1 MQELIETPG
10 FEWALLVQ
18 VAAIIGF
25 ILGLVLVAQILTSQ
39 KVPSATF
46 GWILLIVI
54 LPFIGIPLYLFF
66 GRRKFHSQV
75 RRKLKLKLA
84 EHDSCHQHEI
94 QSLLMALGVPA
105 STKNNLVKFHNNGQ
119 HAFEELVDLIE
130 NAKQSIDIGCY
141 LFGKDAS
148 GDRILSI
155 LREKIAQGVKVRLL
169 IDGIGSFHFPT
180 KRLRQFKKNGGEY
193 AWFIPIFQAP
203 FNGRSNLRL
212 HRKMIIVDR
221 ERIWSGGRNI
231 SDLYFDLGD
240 KEKAWID
247 LSFTQQGPVA
257 TCYATIFESDW
268 LFATGNQTQKLP
280 NITRASGKGQSLVQ
294 VIPSGPDVKED
305 PLPAALTSAC
315 YAAKSKITLVS
326 PYFIPGSGIEQAI
339 ILAALRG
346 VQVNIVVPQESDHR
360 IADIARDRTLRSL
373 SDAGVNIWL
382 VAGSMM
388 HAKAYVFD
396 DNIAFCGSA
405 NLDIRSLYLNCEV
418 MNCFYSKPDIK
429 WLTEWSDNL
438 IEDALRYEGQSTSYF
453 KRMIEGIILLVAYQL

>member
-1 MQELIETPG
+1 MQELLQAPG
-10 FEWALLVQ
+10 FEWALLIQ
-18 VAAIIGF
+18 IAAIIGF
-25 ILGLVLVAQILTSQ
+25 VLGLMLVAQILTSQ

-84 EHDSCHQHEI
+84 EHDSCHQHDI

-105 STKNNLVKFHNNGQ
+105 STENNLVKFHNNGQ
-119 HAFEELVDLIE
+119 HAFDELIELIE

-141 LFGKDAS
+141 LFGKDKA
-148 GDRILSI
+148 GDKILAILS
-155 LREKIAQGVKVRLL
+155 RKIAEGIKVRLL
-169 IDGIGSFHFPT
+169 IDGVGSFHFPT

-193 AWFIPIFQAP
+193 AWFIPLFQAP

-212 HRKMIIVDR
+212 HRKMIIVDQ
-221 ERIWSGGRNI
+221 EWIWSGGRNI
-231 SDLYFDLGD
+231 SDLYFDFSER
-240 KEKAWID
+240 EKGWID

-268 LFATGNQTQKLP
+268 LFATGNQSNKLP
-280 NITRASGKGQSLVQ
+280 TIERASGNGESLVQ
-294 VIPSGPDVKED
+294 VIPSGPDVEED

-315 YAAKSKITLVS
+315 YSAKSRITLVS

-339 ILAALRG
+339 KLAALRG
-346 VQVNIVVPQESDHR
+346 VDVNIILPKNSDHR
-360 IADIARDRTLRSL
+360 IADRARDRTLRSL
-373 SDAGVNIWL
+373 AEAGVKIWL
-382 VAGSMM
+382 LPNSMV

-396 DNIAFCGSA
+396 EDVAFCGSA
-405 NLDIRSLYLNCEV
+405 NLDIRSLFLNCEV
-418 MNCFYSKPDIK
+418 MSCFYSEADIK
-429 WLTEWSDNL
+429 WLTQWSDKL
-438 IEDALRYEGQSTSYF
+438 IEDAQEYKGHSVSYF
-453 KRMIEGIILLVAYQL
+453 KRMIEGIILLIAYQL